1 MCDTVFTKKSIQK
14 KQNVWVVF
22 LLYVAFSK
30 YGSIKLGKA
39 HEKPEFNNISW
50 FAMLFSCGIAVGVY
64 TYGVAEPMSYY
75 RGGWGEHNLAGRG
88 PLYNDDDRAQLAMMQ
103 TFYHW
108 GFHAWAPYI
117 VVAITL
123 GVVCYRWNMPLTM
136 RSAFYPL
143 LGNLIFSPIGD
154 CIDAI
159 AIACTTFGVCTSLGL
174 GVDAITAFGAR
185 LNSDIKTDVD
195 ARTYT
200 IIVMTIVAN
209 ISVILG
215 MKRGIQI
222 LSTITFSLGLFA
234 LLATLLL
241 DNTWYL
247 LNSYVQ
253 SFGHYLNY
261 MIQAGFRTDAFEQL
275 GYDFSSSAN
284 MFAGTADTD
293 GNGGSP
299 LYDAMARANALVTF
313 SDDADAV
320 FAGSEAA
327 MEDYDSA
334 TVYGSHARWMM
345 NGWTIFY
352 WGWWVSWAP
361 FVGMFIARI
370 SRGRTLRSVITGAFI
385 APTLFGF
392 LWLCVWGSL
401 GIKMQRAA
409 ELALSDGTYVADG
422 TALDCAAFGYGG
434 GAPNATAVNG
444 AAAVSLANDGYY
456 LLSCRGNNDKLFDV
470 MSPYGEVKTFL
481 WTILLVGITLYFITS
496 SDSGSYVDDV
506 ISANGMAKPP
516 VVQKIFWCWTEGL
529 VAIALL
535 IVGDKTDQNALGA
548 VQAVSIVAG
557 LPFTLMLCFMCTSVW
572 RALKI
577 DAGDDDICQ
586 ATQWSTGV
594 LDIADWFN
602 VRPANATAVQRYTVT
617 ERVQSL
623 ATAVFAPFIGVFK
636 TCESEFGVGA
646 VIAKVQAVCNIL
658 FFYIWFALL
667 CYSGENRQ
675 WAWLGWTFFLFHVM
689 QITALRATVRESH
702 GIYGNLLEDLL
713 VSLCL
718 YPAAVSQLHYQSQ
731 EPKANNDVYKKPDQ
745 A

>member
-1 MCDTVFTKKSIQK
+1 M
-14 KQNVWVVF
+14 WAVF
-22 LLYVAFSK
+22 LIYVAFSK
-30 YGSIKLGKA
+30 YGNIKLGKA

-50 FAMLFSCGIAVGVY
+50 FSMLFSCGIAVGVY
-64 TYGVAEPMSYY
+64 TYGVSEPMWYY
-75 RGGWGEHNLAGRG
+75 RGGFFSHNLAGRG
-88 PLYNDDDRAQLAMMQ
+88 PLYNDDDRAQLALMQ

-154 CIDAI
+154 CIDAV

-174 GVDAITAFGAR
+174 GVNAITAFGNR
-185 LNSDIKTDVD
+185 LNSDIETDVD
-195 ARTYT
+195 AKTWT
-200 IIVMTIVAN
+200 IVVMTFVAN
-209 ISVILG
+209 FSVILG
-215 MKRGIQI
+215 LKKGIQV
-222 LSTITFSLGLFA
+222 LSTITFSLGLFS

-253 SFGHYLNY
+253 SIGHYLNY
-261 MIQAGFRTDAFEQL
+261 MIQTGFRTDSFEQL
-275 GYDFSSSAN
+275 GFDFSSSDN
-284 MFAGTADTD
+284 MYAGTANTNGD
-293 GNGGSP
+293 GGSP
-299 LYDAMARANALVTF
+299 LYDAMYKANQLLENGSGSF
-313 SDDADAV
+313 DD
-320 FAGSEAA
+320 S
-327 MEDYDSA
+327 
-334 TVYGSHARWMM
+334 SHAALYSSHSREFM
-345 NGWTIFY
+345 NAWTIFY

-392 LWLCVWGSL
+392 LWLCIWGSL
-401 GIKMQRAA
+401 GIKMQRVA
-409 ELALSDGTYVADG
+409 ELALSDGSYVVDG
-422 TALDCAAFGYGG
+422 QKPVCSAFGYDGDSG
-434 GAPNATAVNG
+434 MPISD
-444 AAAVSLANDGYY
+444 AAVSLANDGYF
-456 LLSCRGNNDKLFDV
+456 LLSCRGWRTQLFDV
-470 MSPYGEVKTFL
+470 MAPYGEVKKFL

-506 ISANGMAKPP
+506 ISANGMAGPP
-516 VVQKIFWCWTEGL
+516 ILQKIFWCWTEGC

-535 IVGDKTDQNALGA
+535 VVGDKAGGDALRA

-557 LPFTLMLCFMCTSVW
+557 LPFTLMLCFMCTSAW

-594 LDIADWFN
+594 LDVADLFN
-602 VRPANATAVQRYTVT
+602 VRPANGTAEQRYSVP
-617 ERVQSL
+617 ERVQNL
-623 ATAVFAPFIGVFK
+623 ATAIFAPFIGVFK
-636 TCESEFGVGA
+636 TCEAEFGVGA
-646 VIAKVQAVCNIL
+646 PIAKVQAVFNAL
-658 FFYIWFALL
+658 FFYIWFVLL
-667 CYSGENRQ
+667 CYSGEDRQ
-675 WAWLGWTFFLFHVM
+675 WAWLGWTFFLFHVL
-689 QITALRATVRESH
+689 QITSLRATVRESH
-702 GIYGNLLEDLL
+702 GIYGNLLEDLFTC
-713 VSLCL
+713 LCI
-718 YPAAVSQLHYQSQ
+718 YPMAVSQLHFQVQ

>member
-1 MCDTVFTKKSIQK
+1 MD
-14 KQNVWVVF
+14 
-22 LLYVAFSK
+22 
-30 YGSIKLGKA
+30 
-39 HEKPEFNNISW
+39 
-50 FAMLFSCGIAVGVY
+50 
-64 TYGVAEPMSYY
+64 
-75 RGGWGEHNLAGRG
+75 
-88 PLYNDDDRAQLAMMQ
+88 
-103 TFYHW
+103 
-108 GFHAWAPYI
+108 
-117 VVAITL
+117 
-123 GVVCYRWNMPLTM
+123 
-136 RSAFYPL
+136 
-143 LGNLIFSPIGD
+143 
-154 CIDAI
+154 
-159 AIACTTFGVCTSLGL
+159 
-174 GVDAITAFGAR
+174 
-185 LNSDIKTDVD
+185 
-195 ARTYT
+195 
-200 IIVMTIVAN
+200 
-209 ISVILG
+209 
-215 MKRGIQI
+215 
-222 LSTITFSLGLFA
+222 
-234 LLATLLL
+234 
-241 DNTWYL
+241 
-247 LNSYVQ
+247 
-253 SFGHYLNY
+253 
-261 MIQAGFRTDAFEQL
+261 
-275 GYDFSSSAN
+275 
-284 MFAGTADTD
+284 
-293 GNGGSP
+293 
-299 LYDAMARANALVTF
+299 
-313 SDDADAV
+313 
-320 FAGSEAA
+320 
-327 MEDYDSA
+327 
-334 TVYGSHARWMM
+334 
-345 NGWTIFY
+345 GWTIFY

-409 ELALSDGTYVADG
+409 ELALSDGTYIANG
-422 TALDCAAFGYGG
+422 SGPDCEAFGY
-434 GAPNATAVNG
+434 NG
-444 AAAVSLANDGYY
+444 TVPTSAAAISLANDGYY
-456 LLSCRGNNDKLFDV
+456 LLTCRDGDNMLFDV

-535 IVGDKTDQNALGA
+535 IVGDKSGQNALGA

-594 LDIADWFN
+594 LDIADLFN
-602 VRPANATAVQRYTVT
+602 VRPANATAAQRYTVT

-658 FFYIWFALL
+658 FFYLWFALL
-667 CYSGENRQ
+667 CSSGENRQ

-713 VSLCL
+713 VTLCL

>member
-1 MCDTVFTKKSIQK
+1 M
-14 KQNVWVVF
+14 WAVF

-30 YGSIKLGKA
+30 YGNIKLGKA

-50 FAMLFSCGIAVGVY
+50 FSMLFSCGIAVGVY
-64 TYGVAEPMSYY
+64 TLGVSEPMGYY
-75 RGGWGEHNLAGRG
+75 RGGYNLAGRG
-88 PLYNDDDRAQLAMMQ
+88 PLYNDDDRAQLAIMQ

-143 LGNLIFSPIGD
+143 LGNLIFSPLGD

-174 GVDAITAFGAR
+174 GVDAITQFGNR
-185 LNSDIKTDVD
+185 LNSGIETGV
-195 ARTYT
+195 TEQTWT
-200 IIVMTIVAN
+200 IVVMTLVAN
-209 ISVILG
+209 VSVILG
-215 MKRGIQI
+215 MKKGIQI

-241 DNTWYL
+241 DNTWFL

-253 SFGHYLNY
+253 SIGHYLNY
-261 MIQAGFRTDAFEQL
+261 MIQAGFRTDSFEQL
-275 GYDFSSSAN
+275 GYDFSSAN
-284 MFAGTADTD
+284 VYAGTANTD
-293 GNGGSP
+293 GDGGSP
-299 LYDAMARANALVTF
+299 MFDAMTKANALLEDGELATQG
-313 SDDADAV
+313 DA
-320 FAGSEAA
+320 
-327 MEDYDSA
+327 
-334 TVYGSHARWMM
+334 YGSHARWMM
-345 NGWTIFY
+345 SGWTIFY

-370 SRGRTLRSVITGAFI
+370 SRGRTLRSVITGAFV

-409 ELALSDGTYVADG
+409 ELALSDGTYIADG
-422 TALDCAAFGYGG
+422 NALECDLFGYGG
-434 GAPNATAVNG
+434 GAPNATATHGG
-444 AAAVSLANDGYY
+444 AAAVQLAKDGYY
-456 LLSCRGNNDKLFDV
+456 LLSCRNGNNMLFDI
-470 MSPYGEVKTFL
+470 MSPYGEVKKFL

-506 ISANGMAKPP
+506 ISANGLAKPP
-516 VVQKIFWCWTEGL
+516 IVQKIFWCWTEGCL
-529 VAIALL
+529 AIALL
-535 IVGDKTDQNALGA
+535 VVGDKADGDALGA
-548 VQAVSIVAG
+548 VRAVSIVAG

-594 LDIADWFN
+594 LDIADLFN
-602 VRPANATAVQRYTVT
+602 VRPANATAAQRYTVT

-658 FFYIWFALL
+658 FFYLWFALL
-667 CYSGENRQ
+667 CSSGENRQ

-689 QITALRATVRESH
+689 QITTLRATVRESH

-713 VSLCL
+713 VTLCL

>member
-1 MCDTVFTKKSIQK
+1 
-14 KQNVWVVF
+14 VWVVF

-30 YGSIKLGKA
+30 YGNIKLGKA

-154 CIDAI
+154 CIDAV

-174 GVDAITAFGAR
+174 GVDAITAFGNR
-185 LNSDIKTDVD
+185 LNSDIETDVD
-195 ARTYT
+195 AKTWT
-200 IIVMTIVAN
+200 IVVMTLVAN
-209 ISVILG
+209 CSVVLG
-215 MKRGIQI
+215 LKKGMQI
-222 LSTITFSLGLFA
+222 LSTVTFSLGLFA

-275 GYDFSSSAN
+275 GYDFSSAAN

-299 LYDAMARANALVTF
+299 LYDAMAKANALVDF
-313 SDDADAV
+313 ANISDADLIGAS
-320 FAGSEAA
+320 AG
-327 MEDYDSA
+327 MDDYDSA

-409 ELALSDGTYVADG
+409 ELALSDGTYIADG
-422 TALDCAAFGYGG
+422 TLPDCAAFGYEGSV
-434 GAPNATAVNG
+434 PTSD
-444 AAAVSLANDGYY
+444 AAISLANDGYY
-456 LLSCRGNNDKLFDV
+456 LLTCRSNNNKLFDV
-470 MSPYGEVKTFL
+470 MSPYGEVKKFL

-516 VVQKIFWCWTEGL
+516 IMQKIFWCWTEGG

-535 IVGDKTDQNALGA
+535 IVGDKAGGNALGA

-594 LDIADWFN
+594 LDIADAFN
-602 VRPANATAVQRYTVT
+602 VRPANAPAEQRYSAA
-617 ERVQSL
+617 ERAQSL

-636 TCESEFGVGA
+636 ACESEYGVGA
-646 VIAKVQAVCNIL
+646 PIAKVQAVFNAL
-658 FFYIWFALL
+658 FFYIWFVLL
-667 CYSGENRQ
+667 CMSGEDRQ

-689 QITALRATVRESH
+689 QITGLRASVRESH
-702 GIYGNLLEDLL
+702 GIYGNLAEDLL
-713 VSLCL
+713 VCLCL
-718 YPAAVSQLHYQSQ
+718 YPMAVSQLHFQVQ